1 MLKIWRFFNKYSI
14 IFLLELVKDLNMKIN
29 PEIHEFFVEG
39 SDQERSHVLLHITEP
54 GTSEERAKGYF
65 FALAEINNGSLEQIE
80 HLQQM
85 IDDLESGY
93 YETEDQEEKNAFEI
107 TLEYIN
113 RRGHHILQYK
123 NSVISCLVGALRGH
137 DLFFAFH
144 GSPQALLFYK
154 ENNEYQILNALAD
167 QDEAGREQLFSSL
180 LQGSIN
186 DGDFFYVTTPHVN
199 DYFAAD
205 RVQKILAG
213 RTTRQSASH
222 IQKVLKE
229 LNNAFSFGGIMLHY
243 PDRSELTGMVHKI
256 KSGSESGS
264 IASLNKL
271 VGQERSTEEILS
283 PPLLGMLKKKFHN
296 FQEQRAQQKKKAK
309 LLNTQAHRRKEIEA
323 KKPETVETNF
333 RPREEKKKTES
344 IFSLILVSLGKAI
357 IAVLAAVFNF
367 FKKALPII
375 GRGLVALIILITN
388 RNDQR
393 QEIIQQFKN
402 YLQAKKEELD
412 NLPLISKIL
421 LFGTIILGLIF
432 IGSILTFKIRASIQ
446 AKNLAYNNQVQAI
459 LDKKTAADAS
469 FIYEDENKALILM
482 QEAKKMISE
491 LPKGSGKEKD
501 KIAELD
507 ANIESTLMKLRKMET
522 VKTELIADLQAVNQN
537 AKTEKIALID
547 NYLVAFGKN
556 DGNIYRV
563 NLDNKQVEQKAHAP
577 AVNLN
582 SASTP
587 KEQDMI
593 VFASG
598 DKNIAVYN
606 KDNATI
612 SAKEI
617 SYPNDGVKIADLF
630 VYNRRLYTL
639 DAVHNQ
645 IYRHSPTQTGFD
657 KGAVWMKENNI
668 DIRDAVSLA
677 IDGDLFILKNNGD
690 VLKMVDGYKNDW
702 QISGL
707 DPLLEKPTVIW
718 TYNNVTNIYIL
729 EPANRRV
736 VALNKEGKL
745 LVQYTAPEWQN
756 PTSMIVQEDKK
767 NIYILDSNKIYK
779 FKF

>member
-1 MLKIWRFFNKYSI
+1 MR
-14 IFLLELVKDLNMKIN
+14 IN

-39 SDQERSHVLLHITEP
+39 SEQERSHVLLHITEP
-54 GTSEERAKGYF
+54 GTPEERAKGYF
-65 FALAEINNGSLEQIE
+65 FALAEINNGSIEQIE

-93 YETEDQEEKNAFEI
+93 YETEDQEEKNAFEV

-123 NSVISCLVGALRGH
+123 NSVISCLVGVLRGH

-154 ENNEYQILNALAD
+154 EKNEYQIMDALAD
-167 QDEAGREQLFSSL
+167 QDDAVHGQLFSSL

-186 DGDFFYVTTPHVN
+186 DGDFFYVSTPQVN

-205 RVQKILAG
+205 RVQKILTG
-213 RTTRQSASH
+213 RSTRQSASH

-229 LNNAFSFGGIMLHY
+229 LNNAFSFGGILLHY
-243 PDRSELTGMVHKI
+243 PDRNELTGMVHKI
-256 KSGSESGS
+256 KNGVESGS
-264 IASLNKL
+264 VASLDKL
-271 VGQERSTEEILS
+271 IGQERSTEEILS

-296 FQEQRAQQKKKAK
+296 FQEQRALQKKKAK
-309 LLNTQAHRRKEIEA
+309 LLNTQAQRRKEIEA

-333 RPREEKKKTES
+333 RPREEKKKSES
-344 IFSLILVSLGKAI
+344 VISLILISLGKAI
-357 IAVLAAVFNF
+357 VAVLIAIFNF
-367 FKKALPII
+367 FKKAIPLL

-388 RNDQR
+388 RNGQR
-393 QEIIQQFKN
+393 QEIIRQFKN

-432 IGSILTFKIRASIQ
+432 IGSILTFKIRTNIQ

-469 FIYEDENKALILM
+469 LIYEDENKALILL
-482 QEAKKMISE
+482 QEAKKIISE
-491 LPKGSGKEKD
+491 LPKGSSKEKD
-501 KIAELD
+501 KIAELN
-507 ANIESTLMKLRKMET
+507 ASIESTLMKLRKMET
-522 VKTELIADLQAVNQN
+522 VKTELIADLQTVNQN
-537 AKTEKIALID
+537 AQAEKIAMID

-563 NLDNKQVEQKAHAP
+563 NLNSKQVEQKIHVSAA
-577 AVNLN
+577 NLS

-593 VFASG
+593 VFTSG

-606 KDNATI
+606 KDNATF

-617 SYPNDGVKIADLF
+617 SYPNDNVKIACLF
-630 VYNRRLYTL
+630 MYNRRLYVL
-639 DAVHNQ
+639 DSANNQ
-645 IYRHSPTQTGFD
+645 IYKHFPTLTGFD
-657 KGAVWMKENNI
+657 KGSAWLQDSAI
-668 DIRDAVSLA
+668 DVRDAVSLA
-677 IDGDLFILKNNGD
+677 IDGDLFILKNSGEILKLANGQ
-690 VLKMVDGYKNDW
+690 KSDW
-702 QISGL
+702 LITGL
-707 DPLLEKPTVIW
+707 DPILEKPVDIW

-736 VALNKEGKL
+736 VVLNKEGKL
-745 LVQYTAPEWQN
+745 LVQYTATEWQN
-756 PTSMIVQEDKK
+756 PTGMVINEAGKTG
-767 NIYILDSNKIYK
+767 YILDQNKIYK
-779 FKF
+779 FNF